1 MKQSS
6 LFIVIV
12 LATLCLTACDD
23 ASKATPPAN
32 DLPDKPLAKPTPKTK
47 PVVEVTKPKTVKLT
61 KDEAQKRMQE
71 AYAKMTERER
81 ALYITCMKEKGAPC
95 LDLGKLYIKRARTQK
110 ADKVKSD
117 DSWRKAMLAFKRGCK
132 GNDMASCVALG
143 DVYEQGEA
151 IEKNDTV
158 ASFLYKQACDRK
170 YDAGCLKL
178 GKMQKAG
185 RAGKIKA
192 STEVI
197 KAENAS
203 CDKGMG
209 KACARLGSRYEDG
222 VNVKKNPVTARIY
235 FERACKL
242 NYQLSCHAVAVKLM
256 KSKEDD
262 KRALKLFEGACDAD
276 LLQSCYNAAYLLQ
289 FNRGAKRDIK
299 RMSGLLQKACDK
311 KYQPACAQ
319 LAQLKKATV
328 SKDTP
333 KK

>member
-1 MKQSS
+1 MNHLSVY
-6 LFIVIV
+6 IVI
-12 LATLCLTACDD
+12 ALTTFSLIACDD
-23 ASKATPPAN
+23 ASKATSPAN
-32 DLPDKPLAKPTPKTK
+32 DLPDKPKVKTTPKAKTADK
-47 PVVEVTKPKTVKLT
+47 VVKPKTIKLT
-61 KDEAQKRMQE
+61 KEEAKKRMQE

-81 ALYITCMKEKGAPC
+81 GLYVICMKEKGAPC
-95 LDLGKLYIKRARTQK
+95 LDLGKLYIKRARTHK
-110 ADKVKSD
+110 ADKAKSD
-117 DSWRKAMLAFKRGCK
+117 DSWRRAMLAFKRGCK

-151 IEKNDTV
+151 IEKNDIV

-242 NYQLSCHAVAVKLM
+242 NYQRSCHAVAVKLM

-289 FNRGAKRDIK
+289 LNRGAKRDVK

-311 KYQPACAQ
+311 KYQLACAQ
-319 LAQLKKATV
+319 LAQLKQKAAT
-328 SKDTP
+328 KAAP